1 MIVYKSSIWSRLPSS
16 GRGAQMSGTATQRRN
31 FDTGSRGLVLESIWV
46 LQRENKALLRRFNLI
61 ELLKMCFTWCTDK
74 ECVRSHRVSVSSF
87 HFKKWLGLK
96 TPGEINKKDKTQSQT
111 LELHKQPACW
121 HLIPLIS
128 QTLRKSTNNFDVFL
142 WNISHIMLT
151 YVLKNTSY
159 VQRVRKDNL
168 FDVYYEKIFLG

>member
-1 MIVYKSSIWSRLPSS
+1 MYI
-16 GRGAQMSGTATQRRN
+16 TAY
-31 FDTGSRGLVLESIWV
+31 
-46 LQRENKALLRRFNLI
+46 
-61 ELLKMCFTWCTDK
+61 
-74 ECVRSHRVSVSSF
+74 VRSHRVSVSGF

-142 WNISHIMLT
+142 WNISHIMLM
-151 YVLKNTSY
+151 YVFKKIHHMCKES
-159 VQRVRKDNL
+159 
-168 FDVYYEKIFLG
+168 EKIIYLMSITRKYFSDNSECWSFFLKSKIDYFDDTYTSRTTYIKHSLSLRGENYFTLRISYMFFSTLK